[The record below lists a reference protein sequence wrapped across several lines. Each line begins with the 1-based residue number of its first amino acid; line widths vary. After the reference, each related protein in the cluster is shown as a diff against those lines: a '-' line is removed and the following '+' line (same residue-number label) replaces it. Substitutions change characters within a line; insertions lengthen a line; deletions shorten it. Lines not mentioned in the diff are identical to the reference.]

1 MALNDRTARESL
13 LKRVGKYFS
22 SLPRLAL
29 EENLLYLV
37 IWLVVGLT
45 FSALGSFRSF
55 LPFLLLF
62 LLHNYVVFPLLFGKG
77 NKAWYWISTA
87 LLLVLFSLYVLNGNL
102 SAQRGGER
110 VPADGSGRG
119 NPPGMVEMDP
129 SGRGRPAPHQMRR
142 NGGDGMREGMDGR
155 GDSSAVAPFIGG
167 PESFPPGDGRFQDE
181 KFRPGHSGGERRPE
195 DVPPPPFGP
204 GLMRIMM
211 GILMIMTNLGS
222 KMFFKSRENEQKMI
236 ELEKENLDQQLQYLR
251 YQINPH
257 FFMNTLNNIHALVDI
272 DPEQAKSS
280 ILELSRMMRYILYEG
295 DKPTI
300 PLSKETEFL
309 RHYIYLMRLRYS
321 DSVKIDVD
329 LPEECG
335 NVEIPPMMFV
345 SFVENAFKHGI
356 SYEKESFIRV
366 SMSIENDKLIFR
378 CANSRHGTNSDRSS
392 GIGLANVRKRMDL
405 LYGKD
410 YTLHIDESSEIYDI
424 LAVIPVTRMGSAPL
438 RDSSSDNRQSTV

>member
-1 MALNDRTARESL
+1 MALSDRTARESL

-29 EENLLYLV
+29 EESLLYLV

-55 LPFLLLF
+55 LPFLVLF

-87 LLLVLFSLYVLNGNL
+87 LLLVLFSMYVYNGNL
-102 SAQRGGER
+102 SDQRGGER
-110 VPADGSGRG
+110 VHG

-129 SGRGRPAPHQMRR
+129 SGRGRHIPPEMRR
-142 NGGDGMREGMDGR
+142 DGEDGTGEGMDR
-155 GDSSAVAPFIGG
+155 
-167 PESFPPGDGRFQDE
+167 RFGDE
-181 KFRPGHSGGERRPE
+181 KFRPGHFGRERRHE
-195 DVPPPPFGP
+195 NVPPPPFGP

-211 GILMIMTNLGS
+211 GILLIMTNLGS
-222 KMFFKSRENEQKMI
+222 KMFFKSRENEQRMI
-236 ELEKENLDQQLQYLR
+236 ALEKENLDQQLQYLR

-300 PLSKETEFL
+300 PLTKETEFL

-366 SMSIENDKLIFR
+366 SMAIEEDKLIFK
-378 CANSRHGTNSDRSS
+378 CVNSRNGTNSDKSS
-392 GIGLANVRKRMDL
+392 GIGLANVRKRMEL

-410 YTLHIDESSEIYDI
+410 YTLHIDENNEIYDI
-424 LAVIPVTRMGSAPL
+424 LAVIPVTRMGSAPSQG
-438 RDSSSDNRQSTV
+438 SSSDNQPSAV

>member
-1 MALNDRTARESL
+1 MSI
-13 LKRVGKYFS
+13 
-22 SLPRLAL
+22 PRLTL
-29 EENLLYLV
+29 EENGLYIV
-37 IWLVVGLT
+37 IWTIVGLT
-45 FSALGSFRSF
+45 FTAFGSFWAPM
-55 LPFLLLF
+55 PFFVLF
-62 LLHNYVVFPLLFGKG
+62 LVHNYVVYPLLFDRKK
-77 NKAWYWISTA
+77 KAWYVISTA
-87 LLLVLFSLYVLNGNL
+87 VLLGLFSLWVLSDAGSPQRPGGPPDEGGWD
-102 SAQRGGER
+102 SAMELR
-110 VPADGSGRG
+110 
-119 NPPGMVEMDP
+119 DP
-129 SGRGRPAPHQMRR
+129 SGKDRPAPPRV
-142 NGGDGMREGMDGR
+142 DGR
-155 GDSSAVAPFIGG
+155 RGPDASIEGRDSSMAAPFMEG
-167 PESFPPGDGRFQDE
+167 PGAPPEDGRFA
-181 KFRPGHSGGERRPE
+181 GGGGFPPMHERERRPD

-211 GILMIMTNLGS
+211 GILLIMTNLGS
-222 KMFFKSRENEQKMI
+222 KLFFKSRENEQKMI